1 MTPASPP
8 QRLDGRLDTARRSG
22 DVAMTDSAYRTR
34 LDQAIDHARAYLL
47 GRQCANGGFSFY
59 RTAYLEEPD
68 PSDTWH
74 AVAALDRL
82 GETAPRR
89 EAVARFVVSQPLT
102 AQPYGLYF
110 RTRVLDLLSETDP
123 EEMAVTAAVDALPV
137 EPPDAYTRGELCA
150 RLERLRLII
159 WLKNRFGRQ
168 AFAKNGTAQALLA
181 LEASDGGYG
190 TPPNL
195 IDTRMALSCLA
206 LCEALPSDR
215 CARFVARLAVP
226 DFGFRLTERSLSPN
240 LETVCAGL
248 ACCRRLG
255 LEVPHATDS
264 LSLILDC
271 QTGNGGFARA
281 PDALP
286 DIHLTHLAL
295 IGLEILTGPLSCPTG
310 ELP

>member
-1 MTPASPP
+1 MTGSTYRD
-8 QRLDGRLDTARRSG
+8 RLDR
-22 DVAMTDSAYRTR
+22 
-34 LDQAIDHARAYLL
+34 AIDHARAYLL

-59 RTAYLEEPD
+59 RTEYLEEPD

-74 AVAALDRL
+74 AVAALARL
-82 GETAPRR
+82 GDKVPRR
-89 EAVARFVVSQPLT
+89 EEVARFVVSQPVS

-110 RTRVLDLLSETDP
+110 RTRVFDLLDQTDP
-123 EEMAVTAAVDALPV
+123 EGIAVVEAVDALPV
-137 EPPDAYTRGELCA
+137 EPPGADASGELCA
-150 RLERLRLII
+150 RLERLRLIV
-159 WLKNRFGRQ
+159 WLKNCFGQ
-168 AFAKNGTAQALLA
+168 TFAKTDTARALLA
-181 LEASDGGYG
+181 MEASDGGYG
-190 TPPNL
+190 KPPNL

-215 CARFVARLAVP
+215 CARFVTRLAMP
-226 DFGFRLTERSLSPN
+226 DFGFRLTEQSLLPN

-255 LEVPHATDS
+255 IEVPHAADA

-295 IGLEILTGPLSCPTG
+295 IGLETLAGPLSHPTG